1 MPAKDAGTLI
11 IALYGALLSTIVF
24 IQTRRRERRKI
35 KIEAIPS
42 FLRYGDGSFSSELTE
57 IVVVNLGHRTVVVSA
72 PCIQLP
78 NKKYINFADADGL
91 HDFPKRLEDGEKA
104 SIRMTNKKIAK
115 AIFLPAIQK

>member
-24 IQTRRRERRKI
+24 IQTRRRRRRKI

-57 IVVVNLGHRTVVVSA
+57 IVVVNLGHRTACREARRAFSF
-72 PCIQLP
+72 QT
-78 NKKYINFADADGL
+78 
-91 HDFPKRLEDGEKA
+91 R
-104 SIRMTNKKIAK
+104 ST
-115 AIFLPAIQK
+115 